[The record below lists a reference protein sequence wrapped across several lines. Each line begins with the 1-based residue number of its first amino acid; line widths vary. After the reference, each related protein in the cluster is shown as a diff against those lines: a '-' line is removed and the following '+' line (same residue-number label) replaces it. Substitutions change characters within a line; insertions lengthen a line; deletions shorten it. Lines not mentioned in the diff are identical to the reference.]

1 MAKTQD
7 YTTMFKDM
15 MGAFP
20 IDTASVQDLFKTSAG
35 YGEKFSKVALEAAG
49 KSTEISVN
57 WTRATLAR
65 LGDVTAAKE
74 DAADY
79 SKAMTDFA
87 SAQAELLSE
96 HMSAFAEVAKKVQAE
111 TVELLM
117 SAGKT
122 ASEEAGAAMKKAQ
135 ANITA
140 TARKAT
146 APAK

>member
-7 YTTMFKDM
+7 YTAMFKDM

-20 IDTASVQDLFKTSAG
+20 MDMTSVQDMFKTSAG

-57 WTRATLAR
+57 WTRTTLAR
-65 LGDVTAAKE
+65 LGDMTTAKE
-74 DAADY
+74 DPADY

-87 SAQAELLSE
+87 SAQAELMSE
-96 HMSAFAEVAKKVQAE
+96 HMAAFAEVAKKVQAE
-111 TVELLM
+111 TVELVM
-117 SAGKT
+117 AAGKS

-135 ANITA
+135 ADVTA
-140 TARKAT
+140 SAKKA
-146 APAK
+146 AASVK